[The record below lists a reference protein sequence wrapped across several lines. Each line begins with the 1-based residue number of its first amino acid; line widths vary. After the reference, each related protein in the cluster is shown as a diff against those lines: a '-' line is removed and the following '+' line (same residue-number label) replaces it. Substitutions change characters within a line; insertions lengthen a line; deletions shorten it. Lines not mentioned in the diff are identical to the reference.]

1 MPAYMAEA
9 GAMIVYVG
17 MTFAFAKLL
26 ALSGLDS
33 YIFYA
38 LMAVLGLV
46 AMGLWIYFK
55 TKWKGRGGAAAGGGE
70 VTDDAAIDQIVREAD
85 ARLAGQ
91 NVTIANLPLV
101 FVVGDRASTKTSAM
115 VYSGVEP
122 ELLAGAAYGEGNMI
136 MPTQHANIWFAR
148 GTAFIEAAGAVF
160 ADPAKWLALVRR
172 LKPAS
177 LKSLVGKGQQAPRG
191 VLLCFDVETFAK
203 PGAADA
209 VTAAARYI
217 QARFAEISQVLGINF
232 PVYVLFTRTD
242 RIQFFTDYF
251 RNLSNE
257 EATQVFGATI
267 PIRDYTQGVYA
278 EEETRR
284 LSEAFNN
291 LFHSLCDK
299 RTILLPREG
308 DTTKTPQPYEFPR
321 EFAKLRGSIVN
332 FLVEV
337 CRPSQLRA
345 SPFLRGFYFAGVRP
359 ILVSDSAPI
368 SLKVDNHEDA
378 LRGAGAATQMFR
390 LGKLQEEQQRQS
402 EAKAQS
408 AGRRVPQWMFLG
420 HLFNGV
426 ILQDT
431 SALGAS
437 GSSTKTSFLQRL
449 LLSLAAGLLLFY
461 SIGLLISFFKNRSLE
476 KQAIIAA
483 TELAPTADLTGCAV
497 PALDKLQKLESLRQS
512 LQELTKYH
520 DEGAPLFHRL
530 GLYAGNDMLPEVR
543 KAYYD
548 RFRALLFGQTQ
559 KGLVSFMK
567 GVPEDPSPQ
576 DDYGFAYDSVK
587 TYLLSAKEFSRTS
600 DKSLAKFLGTTLHQR
615 WANCKQQDLP
625 KEVSDLAQTQFNFY
639 AGDLPHGNP
648 YSAESDP
655 SVPKAQKYLSK
666 FGGIKAAYM
675 ALLAKADREKPPTT
689 YNQRFTETDY
699 AVVSRTP
706 VRFAFTKS
714 GYDFMLKL
722 LKNADFGGEP
732 WVLGDFKGTNVSK
745 DELDKGVRDLYG
757 TDYIELWRKVLREA
771 AFTGY
776 PGGLPDAET
785 KLQRIINPRQPVLCL
800 LWWTA
805 NSTNIDLGKV
815 KQSFAAVQAVQ
826 PQADQEGCIV
836 PKNQPYNDALARLQ
850 ESIARINQPGGD
862 PIATASV
869 VRDQQN
875 SARNATQSVASGPV
889 DSEGQLDTVVTRLM
903 LAPIT
908 SIRPPDPGAGA
919 NAAGAAFCNGFNGL
933 VNKFP
938 FKSGTPEVSL
948 QELADIFK
956 PQTGK
961 LWQFYEQ
968 TGKQFVTCSSAGCVP
983 AATPPPPMP
992 VNPAFVSAFSEL
1004 LKFSKALYGD
1014 SATEPNYKYSLLPKS
1029 DFHESFNI
1037 TVNGD
1042 KVTVKSGTK
1051 SKIFSWPGPGTPS
1064 FALDGVRKGDSQGL
1078 QRDATLWSVFRVFAL
1093 ADTVTGSTFRF
1104 NMKSGPQAVRL
1115 EDSQGQLRDAFYDLT
1130 VDTQGAPAIF
1140 SKNYMAS
1147 LRCVGKVT
1155 ATR

>member
-55 TKWKGRGGAAAGGGE
+55 TKWKGKGGAAAGGGE

-136 MPTQHANIWFAR
+136 VPTQHANIWFAR

-368 SLKVDNHEDA
+368 SLKADNHEDA

-449 LLSLAAGLLLFY
+449 LLGIAAGLLLFY

-476 KQAIIAA
+476 NQAITAA
-483 TELAPTADLTGCAV
+483 TELAPTADLTACAV
-497 PALDKLQKLESLRQS
+497 PPLDKLQKLETLRQS
-512 LQELTKYH
+512 LQELTRYH
-520 DEGAPLFHRL
+520 DDGAPLFHRL

-567 GVPEDPSPQ
+567 GVPEAPTPQ
-576 DDYGFAYDSVK
+576 DDYGYAYDSVK
-587 TYLLSAKEFSRTS
+587 SYLLTAKEYTRTS
-600 DKSLAKFLGTTLHQR
+600 DKSLASYLGPSLNDR
-615 WANCKQQDLP
+615 WSNCKQQDIP
-625 KEVSDLAQTQFNFY
+625 NDVRELAKTQFVFY
-639 AGDLPHGNP
+639 SNDLVHGNP
-648 YSAESDP
+648 YSSENDP
-655 SVPKAQKYLSK
+655 SVPRAQEYLSK
-666 FGGIKAAYM
+666 FGGVKAAYM
-675 ALLAKADREKPPTT
+675 ALLAQADRVKPAES
-689 YNQRFTETDY
+689 YNEHFKGSSDGVISTRQ
-699 AVVSRTP
+699 
-706 VRFAFTKS
+706 VRYAFTKP
-714 GYDFMLKL
+714 GYDIVMAKLKG
-722 LKNADFGGEP
+722 KKQDGEE
-732 WVLGDFKGTNVSK
+732 WVLGRFAGNKPPIE
-745 DELDKGVRDLYG
+745 ELDKGIREFYS
-757 TDYIELWRKVLREA
+757 TDYVETWRKVLGEA
-771 AFTGY
+771 RFTGY

-785 KLQRIINPRQPVLCL
+785 KLVRLTSSTSPILCL
-800 LWWTA
+800 LWWTSS
-805 NSTNIDLGKV
+805 STNVDLPKV
-815 KQSFAAVQAVQ
+815 KAAFQAVYNVQ
-826 PQADQEGCIV
+826 PPTETQVCIV
-836 PKNQPYNDALARLQ
+836 DKNRNYNDALMRLQ
-850 ESIARINQPGGD
+850 ETVVRANQPGVD
-862 PIATASV
+862 PMQKSEMLRTQIASASSTARSV
-869 VRDQQN
+869 T
-875 SARNATQSVASGPV
+875 AGPV
-889 DSEGQLDTVVTRLM
+889 DSEAQLDQTITRLM
-903 LAPIT
+903 LKPT
-908 SIRPPDPGAGA
+908 ELPLPDPGAGA
-919 NAAGAAFCNGFNGL
+919 NAAGSAFCNGFNGL

-938 FKSGTPEVSL
+938 FKPGTPEVSL
-948 QELADIFK
+948 QELSDIFK

-968 TGKQFVTCSSAGCVP
+968 TGKQFVTCSSAGCVQ
-983 AATPPPPMP
+983 AASPPMP
-992 VNPAFVSAFSEL
+992 VNPGFVSAFSEL
-1004 LKFSKALYGD
+1004 VKFSKALYGD

-1078 QRDATLWSVFRVFAL
+1078 QRDATLWSVFRVFVL